1 MRIRLP
7 RRDKNKVRT
16 YKQTV
21 VNAVILVVVLSMFLY
36 VAIQISH
43 NFSTQVSTQRTQAV
57 TDVSYSFLDGC
68 VLKNSEVLTASGD
81 IVHYLVPDGAKVGV
95 GQAYAE
101 IYSDTSIPK
110 GEREATENK
119 LNELSM
125 RILML
130 EAGLEGG
137 KNTSDL
143 GNIGD
148 DIQDGYY
155 AYIDAILAGDIPTA
169 DKSGEDLL
177 GAMIDYSAITLSEE
191 AKNTL
196 SSLRSERESLL
207 ASIGGTKTTLIS
219 NKSFTFYREAD
230 GYEAALNSE
239 VVSGLDRDKLDTLM
253 ESDRTSTSGAIGSV
267 VYSTKW
273 YIAIPVDEA
282 GYETFRNGV
291 GSTYEVEILGNEG
304 LSISMMLE
312 AVVAKGAPS
321 VQEPEETTE
330 TDVEEETGAVADN
343 LDASRSYLLFSS
355 FDLARIAGVDRH
367 VSVRVTLGSTSG
379 YRVPREAIHTVGE
392 DTGVYIL
399 VGNMIEFRRITVI
412 GEGDGYYIVSTYER
426 DLEDSLTSQTPYLN
440 INDLIV
446 TSGRDLY
453 DGKLLD

>member
-1 MRIRLP
+1 MP
-7 RRDKNKVRT
+7 RRDKNRVKT

-21 VNAVILVVVLSMFLY
+21 VNAVILVVVLSMLLY

-110 GEREATENK
+110 GDREATEDK

-155 AYIDAILAGDIPTA
+155 AYIDAILAGDIPAA

-230 GYEAALNSE
+230 GYEATLNSE

-379 YRVPREAIHTVGE
+379 YRVPREAVHTVGE

-426 DLEDSLTSQTPYLN
+426 DLEDSLTSLTPYLN